1 MGFPSNLLVFLF
13 LVVIIGCS
21 PLTKIVEEP
30 RPTTKTIGSIKFLSP
45 NELKA
50 QTSEKSKPILQ
61 TAETKL
67 TSLQHRASLLR
78 KPVLS
83 DADRSK
89 LLKGPNKLD

>member
-13 LVVIIGCS
+13 LVVIIGCA

-30 RPTTKTIGSIKFLSP
+30 RPATKTIGSIKFLSP

-50 QTSEKSKPILQ
+50 QTSETSTPILQ

>member
-13 LVVIIGCS
+13 LVVIVGCS
-21 PLTKIVEEP
+21 SLTKIVEEP
-30 RPTTKTIGSIKFLSP
+30 RPATKTIGSIKFLSP

-50 QTSEKSKPILQ
+50 QTSETSTPILQ

-89 LLKGPNKLD
+89 LLKGTNKLD

>member
-13 LVVIIGCS
+13 LVVIVGCS

-30 RPTTKTIGSIKFLSP
+30 RPATKTIGSIKFLSP

>member
-13 LVVIIGCS
+13 LVVIVGCS

-30 RPTTKTIGSIKFLSP
+30 RPATKTIGSIKFLSP

-50 QTSEKSKPILQ
+50 QTSETSTPILQ

-78 KPVLS
+78 KLVLS

>member
-1 MGFPSNLLVFLF
+1 MVFPSNLLVFLF
-13 LVVIIGCS
+13 LVAIVGCS
-21 PLTKIVEEP
+21 PLTKIVQEP
-30 RPTTKTIGSIKFLSP
+30 KQATKNKEFVKFLSP
-45 NELKA
+45 NELKD
-50 QTSEKSKPILQ
+50 QTSETSTPILQ

>member
-1 MGFPSNLLVFLF
+1 MVFPSNLLVFLF
-13 LVVIIGCS
+13 LTAIVGCS
-21 PLTKIVEEP
+21 PLTKIVQEP
-30 RPTTKTIGSIKFLSP
+30 RLTTKTIESIKFLSP

-50 QTSEKSKPILQ
+50 QTLEKSKPILQ
-61 TAETKL
+61 TSEIKL

-83 DADRSK
+83 DADRSN

>member
-13 LVVIIGCS
+13 LVVIVGCS

-30 RPTTKTIGSIKFLSP
+30 RPATKTIGSIKFLSP

-50 QTSEKSKPILQ
+50 QTSETSTPILQ

-67 TSLQHRASLLR
+67 TGVQHRASLLR

-83 DADRSK
+83 HADRSK

>member
-30 RPTTKTIGSIKFLSP
+30 RPATKTIGSIKFLSP

>member
-1 MGFPSNLLVFLF
+1 MDFPSNF
-13 LVVIIGCS
+13 LVVFFLVATVGCS
-21 PLTKIVEEP
+21 PLTKIVQEP
-30 RPTTKTIGSIKFLSP
+30 RLTTKTIESIKFLSP

-61 TAETKL
+61 TSETKL

>member
-13 LVVIIGCS
+13 LVVIVGCS

-30 RPTTKTIGSIKFLSP
+30 RPATKTIGSIKFLSP

-50 QTSEKSKPILQ
+50 QTSETSTPILQ

-83 DADRSK
+83 DADRSN
-89 LLKGPNKLD
+89 LLKGPKKLD

>member
-1 MGFPSNLLVFLF
+1 MDFPSNLLVIFF
-13 LVVIIGCS
+13 LVAIVGCS
-21 PLTKIVEEP
+21 PLTKIVQEP
-30 RPTTKTIGSIKFLSP
+30 KQATKTNESIKFLSP

-50 QTSEKSKPILQ
+50 QTLEKSKPILQ

-67 TSLQHRASLLR
+67 NSLQHRASLLR

>member
-1 MGFPSNLLVFLF
+1 MDFPSNLLVFLF
-13 LVVIIGCS
+13 LIAIVGCS
-21 PLTKIVEEP
+21 PLTKIVQEP
-30 RPTTKTIGSIKFLSP
+30 VLTTKTIQSIKFLSP

-83 DADRSK
+83 DADRSN

>member
-1 MGFPSNLLVFLF
+1 MDFLSNLLVFLF
-13 LVVIIGCS
+13 LVVIVGCS

-30 RPTTKTIGSIKFLSP
+30 RPATKTIGSIKFLSP

-50 QTSEKSKPILQ
+50 QTSEKSQPILQ

>member
-30 RPTTKTIGSIKFLSP
+30 RPATKTNGSIKFLSP

>member
-13 LVVIIGCS
+13 LVVIVGCS

-30 RPTTKTIGSIKFLSP
+30 RPATKTIGSIKFLSP

-50 QTSEKSKPILQ
+50 QTSETSTPILQ

>member
-13 LVVIIGCS
+13 LVVIVGCS

-30 RPTTKTIGSIKFLSP
+30 RPATKTIGSIKFLSP

-50 QTSEKSKPILQ
+50 QTSETSTPILQ

-89 LLKGPNKLD
+89 LLKEPNKLD

>member
-13 LVVIIGCS
+13 LVVIVGCS

-30 RPTTKTIGSIKFLSP
+30 RPATKTIGSIKFLSP

-50 QTSEKSKPILQ
+50 QTSEKSKPVLQ
-61 TAETKL
+61 TAEKKL

-83 DADRSK
+83 DADRSN

>member
-1 MGFPSNLLVFLF
+1 MDFPSNLLVFLF
-13 LVVIIGCS
+13 LVAIVGCS
-21 PLTKIVEEP
+21 PLTKIVQEP
-30 RPTTKTIGSIKFLSP
+30 RPTTETTESIKFLSP

-50 QTSEKSKPILQ
+50 QTLEKSKPILQ

-83 DADRSK
+83 DADRSN
-89 LLKGPNKLD
+89 LLKGPKKLD

>member
-21 PLTKIVEEP
+21 PLTKIVKEP
-30 RPTTKTIGSIKFLSP
+30 RPATKTIGSIKFLSP

-50 QTSEKSKPILQ
+50 QTSETSTPILQ

>member
-1 MGFPSNLLVFLF
+1 MDFPSNLLVIFF
-13 LVVIIGCS
+13 LVAIVGCS

-30 RPTTKTIGSIKFLSP
+30 RSATKTIESIKFLSP

-50 QTSEKSKPILQ
+50 QTLEKSKPILQ
-61 TAETKL
+61 TAEKKL

-83 DADRSK
+83 DADRSN

>member
-13 LVVIIGCS
+13 LAVIIGCS

-30 RPTTKTIGSIKFLSP
+30 RPATKTIGPIKFLSP

-50 QTSEKSKPILQ
+50 QTSETSTPILQ

>member
-1 MGFPSNLLVFLF
+1 MVFPSNLLVFLF
-13 LVVIIGCS
+13 LTAIVGCS
-21 PLTKIVEEP
+21 PLTKIVQEP
-30 RPTTKTIGSIKFLSP
+30 VLTTKTIQSIKFLSP

-83 DADRSK
+83 DADRSN

>member
-1 MGFPSNLLVFLF
+1 MIFPSNLLVFL
-13 LVVIIGCS
+13 LLIVIVGCS
-21 PLTKIVEEP
+21 PLTKVIQEP
-30 RPTTKTIGSIKFLSP
+30 RLTTKTIESIKFLNP

-50 QTSEKSKPILQ
+50 QISEKSKPILQ
-61 TAETKL
+61 KAETKL

-83 DADRSK
+83 DTDRSN

>member
-1 MGFPSNLLVFLF
+1 MVFPSNLLVFLF
-13 LVVIIGCS
+13 LTAIVGCS
-21 PLTKIVEEP
+21 PLTKIVQEP
-30 RPTTKTIGSIKFLSP
+30 VLTTKTIQSIKFLSP

-83 DADRSK
+83 DVDRSK